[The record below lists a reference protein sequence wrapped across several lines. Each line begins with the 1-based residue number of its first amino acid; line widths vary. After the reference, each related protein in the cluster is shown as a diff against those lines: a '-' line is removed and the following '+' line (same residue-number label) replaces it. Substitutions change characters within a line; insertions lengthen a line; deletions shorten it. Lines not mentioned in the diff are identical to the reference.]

1 MEMIDLY
8 APCHFGLEAVLKR
21 ELQDLHFEITETE
34 DGRVHFRG
42 GLDAIPRANLF
53 LRTAERVLIKIGDF
67 KAESF
72 DELFEK
78 THALDLAAW
87 LPEDARFWVTKANS
101 VKSRLFSPSD
111 IQSIVKKAI
120 VEKLKEQYHTDTI
133 AETGAAYPIRISIV
147 KDRVL
152 MGLDTSGL
160 SLHKR
165 GYRLNS
171 VFAPISETLAAALI
185 LLSYWQPG
193 RILVDP
199 FSGSGTFPIE
209 AALIASDTAPGL
221 FRSFTAEDWKMIPK
235 RLWYEASEEARTRIR
250 QAEPGLIRGYDID
263 PKAVRTAEENARL
276 AGVEQLVRFRTRDVA
291 QLEEKEAYGFI
302 LTNPPYGER
311 LMEKEAL
318 PELYRTLGE
327 RFSALRDWSMYVIS
341 SYEHCEADIG
351 RKADRNRKI
360 YNGMLKTYF
369 YSFLGPKPKKTEE
382 GGHA

>member
-1 MEMIDLY
+1 MIDLY

-42 GLDAIPRANLF
+42 GLDAVPRANLF

-152 MGLDTSGL
+152 MGL
-160 SLHKR
+160 
-165 GYRLNS
+165 
-171 VFAPISETLAAALI
+171 
-185 LLSYWQPG
+185 
-193 RILVDP
+193 
-199 FSGSGTFPIE
+199 
-209 AALIASDTAPGL
+209 
-221 FRSFTAEDWKMIPK
+221 
-235 RLWYEASEEARTRIR
+235 
-250 QAEPGLIRGYDID
+250 
-263 PKAVRTAEENARL
+263 
-276 AGVEQLVRFRTRDVA
+276 
-291 QLEEKEAYGFI
+291 
-302 LTNPPYGER
+302 
-311 LMEKEAL
+311 
-318 PELYRTLGE
+318 
-327 RFSALRDWSMYVIS
+327 
-341 SYEHCEADIG
+341 
-351 RKADRNRKI
+351 
-360 YNGMLKTYF
+360 
-369 YSFLGPKPKKTEE
+369 
-382 GGHA
+382 

>member
-1 MEMIDLY
+1 MIDLY

-42 GLDAIPRANLF
+42 GLDAVPRANLF

>member
-1 MEMIDLY
+1 MIDLY

-382 GGHA
+382 GGHV

>member
-1 MEMIDLY
+1 MIDLY

-42 GLDAIPRANLF
+42 GLDAVPRANLF

-221 FRSFTAEDWKMIPK
+221 FRSFTAEEWKMIPK

>member
-1 MEMIDLY
+1 MIDLY

-42 GLDAIPRANLF
+42 GLDAVPRANLF

-276 AGVEQLVRFRTRDVA
+276 AGVEQLVCFRTRDVA

>member
-1 MEMIDLY
+1 MIDLY

-42 GLDAIPRANLF
+42 GLDAVPRANLF

-263 PKAVRTAEENARL
+263 PKAVRTAEENAHL